1 MTLSPKSYPGVSRYM
16 HFKEANIA
24 LNGAMKSNPSLGKLG
39 ISVPRSPS
47 GGIIGKSPN
56 GWVWHHNTSKGVM
69 QLVPK
74 AQHPSVPG
82 GVFWETMHPNGVGG
96 YSIWG
101 K

>member
-1 MTLSPKSYPGVSRYM
+1 L

-24 LNGAMKSNPSLGKLG
+24 LEAAMKSNPLLKKLG
-39 ISVPRSPS
+39 IVVPKSTS
-47 GGIIGKSPN
+47 GKIIGKSPTD
-56 GWVWHHNTSKGVM
+56 WVWHHNVRRGVM

-74 AQHPSVPG
+74 GQHPSIPG
-82 GVFWETMHPNGVGG
+82 GIFWETMHPNGIGG